1 MAFLLRQSSG
11 LGIMR
16 LTAGASSTR
25 TWNLSEQL
33 FFCVSLSDA
42 FGIVSADAAMHYSSD
57 SLHIDTCVLPYIS
70 STGAPQPF
78 KMFVPLPAAMSL
90 QLAALWMLSVS
101 LFIIALEYA
110 PPPPCCAPC
119 LSSGSSPS
127 FSAISAGLH
136 TRVSPL
142 SANVFAR
149 VASFH
154 LQVHY
159 KPARTICQ

>member
-1 MAFLLRQSSG
+1 MEKSAMAFLLRQSSG

-16 LTAGASSTR
+16 LTADAFSTR

-78 KMFVPLPAAMSL
+78 KMFVPLPAAMLRSACRPLDTIRALVHLGCKERSL
-90 QLAALWMLSVS
+90 APASVLARVVDFHLHVHYRTP
-101 LFIIALEYA
+101 FII
-110 PPPPCCAPC
+110 
-119 LSSGSSPS
+119 
-127 FSAISAGLH
+127 
-136 TRVSPL
+136 
-142 SANVFAR
+142 
-149 VASFH
+149 
-154 LQVHY
+154 
-159 KPARTICQ
+159 CQ